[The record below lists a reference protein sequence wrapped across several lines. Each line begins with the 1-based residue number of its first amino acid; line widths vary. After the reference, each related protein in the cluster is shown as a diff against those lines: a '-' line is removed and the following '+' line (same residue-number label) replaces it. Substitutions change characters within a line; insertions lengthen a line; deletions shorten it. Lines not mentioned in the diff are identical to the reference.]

1 MNLHSNDLSAFE
13 ERLGEEG
20 TATDYFEGVKKA
32 GLFGMSKG
40 LGIAEEYAECMDEDC
55 DLDHDRLGSH
65 TDASKAP
72 GHPESPWPLP
82 AGAAKNG
89 EEQGGLAARR
99 PHELRGPEDRG
110 RDD

>member
-55 DLDHDRLGSH
+55 DLDHDRLGAH

-72 GHPESPWPLP
+72 GHPESPWPR
-82 AGAAKNG
+82 GRREKRG
-89 EEQGGLAARR
+89 RTRR
-99 PHELRGPEDRG
+99 PRGTTAA
-110 RDD
+110 